1 MLDKCYII
9 RGAIKYKMVDPC
21 SLLEKGIFW
30 GNKVFGEDNI
40 DLGQKIFSNILSD
53 FLWREIKT
61 RIFTNNL
68 IQEVG
73 ITRDLKIVTKI

>member
-1 MLDKCYII
+1 
-9 RGAIKYKMVDPC
+9 MVDPC

-40 DLGQKIFSNILSD
+40 DLGQKIFSNILLD
-53 FLWREIKT
+53 FLWQEIKNK
-61 RIFTNNL
+61 IFTNNL

-73 ITRDLKIVTKI
+73 ITRDLKTDIEI